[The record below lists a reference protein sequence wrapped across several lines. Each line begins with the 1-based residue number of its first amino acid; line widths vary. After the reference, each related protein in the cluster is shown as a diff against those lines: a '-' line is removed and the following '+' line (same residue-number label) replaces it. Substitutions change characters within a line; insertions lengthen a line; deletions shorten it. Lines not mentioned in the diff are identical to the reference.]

1 MPVAD
6 IDLTDILEEPVN
18 VNFSQKTIKVA
29 DKKGGKKPKSKKALD
44 VKIIDEWYCMQFQ
57 I

>member
-44 VKIIDEWYCMQFQ
+44 FKIIDE
-57 I
+57 